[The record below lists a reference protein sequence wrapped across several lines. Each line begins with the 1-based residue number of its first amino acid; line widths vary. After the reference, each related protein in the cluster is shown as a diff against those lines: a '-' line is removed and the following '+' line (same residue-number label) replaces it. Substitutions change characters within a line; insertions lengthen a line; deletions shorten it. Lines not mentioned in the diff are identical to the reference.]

1 MQGLPLVGVTYVRW
15 RLTFLIASSLFCA
28 GCGPISKL
36 PPLPSQEIEA
46 ERRKQQIDQIRDYFA
61 QLSRLHN
68 VAFRLR
74 VANRD
79 DCKNWAWAQIGLDAG
94 TVASLPRKY
103 RSFTHEAVS
112 VSWTQ
117 ATVLSVADTSPAAT
131 AGIKSGDH
139 LLTFNNE
146 PVPRSNTAGWIGGF
160 VRNNGERPIEILVR
174 RDGTDEMHT
183 VTPVKACAIP
193 IELKSDSSLNAFT
206 TGDEIVIHSSILR
219 IARTDAQLA
228 LVVGHELA
236 HANLGHLHKQRAN
249 QVLGWASGAVIDAG
263 IMLGG
268 ISTGGAFTRQFTRAG
283 ERAFSVGFEREADY
297 VGAYYAA
304 RAGYDLAGA
313 EDVWRAFSM
322 ESPDS
327 IRIAVTHP
335 ITPVRFV
342 QIQKVAAEI
351 ADKQRRNAPLIP
363 ELNIIEADTEPVI
376 SPAENI
382 H

>member
-1 MQGLPLVGVTYVRW
+1 LK
-15 RLTFLIASSLFCA
+15 FLLIGSLICA
-28 GCGPISKL
+28 ACGPISKL
-36 PPLPSQEIEA
+36 PPLPSDEIEA
-46 ERRKQQIDQIRDYFA
+46 ERRRQQVDQIRDYFG

-94 TVASLPRKY
+94 TVESLPRKY
-103 RSFTHEAVS
+103 RSFAHEALP

-117 ATVLSVADTSPAAT
+117 TTVLAVADTSPAAA
-131 AGIKSGDH
+131 AGIRQGDL

-146 PVPRSNTAGWIGGF
+146 PVPRDRTAGWVGGF
-160 VRNNGERPIEILVR
+160 VRNNGEQPIKILVR
-174 RDGTDEMHT
+174 RDGVDDIHV

-193 IELKSDSSLNAFT
+193 IELKSDASLNAYA
-206 TGDEIVIHSSILR
+206 GDEEIVIYSSMLR

-228 LVVGHELA
+228 FVIGHELA
-236 HANLGHLHKQRAN
+236 HANLGHLNKQRIN
-249 QVLGWASGAVIDAG
+249 QVLGWASGLAVDTG

-268 ISTGGAFTRQFTRAG
+268 ISTGGAFTREFTRAG
-283 ERAFSVGFEREADY
+283 QRVFSVAFEREADY

-304 RAGYDLAGA
+304 RAGYDLTGA
-313 EDVWRAFSM
+313 EEVWRALSM
-322 ESPDS
+322 ENPDS
-327 IRIAVTHP
+327 IRIAATHP
-335 ITPVRFV
+335 ITPARFV

-351 ADKQRRNAPLIP
+351 ADKQRRNVPLVP
-363 ELNIIEADTEPVI
+363 ELKFNEGDTA
-376 SPAENI
+376 PATPSDESI